1 MIRTNR
7 RRADARHLEVEL
19 LETSLYAGGK
29 NYYHVS
35 KPFQVKDDLA
45 LIERYLEEDNDE
57 PGVEEP
63 KINKGLAWLIVMFIS
78 GILWVLIGFL
88 LIELLS

>member
-7 RRADARHLEVEL
+7 RRADASHLEVEL

-29 NYYHVS
+29 NHYHIS
-35 KPFQVKDDLA
+35 KPFQVKSDLA
-45 LIERYLEEDNDE
+45 LLERYLEEDE
-57 PGVEEP
+57 PVVEEL
-63 KINKGLAWLIVMFIS
+63 KINKGLVWLIVMFIS

>member
-7 RRADARHLEVEL
+7 RRADASHLEVEM

-29 NYYHVS
+29 NRYHIS
-35 KPFQVKDDLA
+35 KPFQVKSDLA
-45 LIERYLEEDNDE
+45 LLERYLEEDE
-57 PGVEEP
+57 PAVEEL
-63 KINKGLAWLIVMFIS
+63 KINKGLVWLIVMFIS

-88 LIELLS
+88 LIELLT